1 MPRLDVYVDF
11 KRFLSLKLAKGGVRV
26 GRSGECDIQL
36 PSEKVSRH
44 HTTIAC
50 TPDGA
55 FYIEDRSTNGTRVN
69 AEMVTGTKMLAPGD
83 RIYIDTYILVYQS
96 DETPPETF
104 DDDDQ
109 TTFVSTSGEL
119 SLPQ

>member
-11 KRFLSLKLAKGGVRV
+11 KRFLSLKLTQQGVRV
-26 GRSGECDIQL
+26 GRSGDCDIQL

-44 HTTIAC
+44 HTTIGR

-55 FYIEDRSTNGTRVN
+55 YYIEDRSTNGTRVN
-69 AEMVTGTKMLAPGD
+69 AEMIHGTKVLAPGD

-96 DETPPETF
+96 DETPPENL
-104 DDDDQ
+104 DDDQ
-109 TTFVSTSGEL
+109 TTFVSTNGEV
-119 SLPQ
+119 SLT